1 MQHRRVCA
9 APATLAAC
17 LDAVPQH
24 AQMAY
29 GCRAEPWCRLCQNW
43 LLMSSGWCS
52 MRSHC
57 LRKVHLLQCCLC
69 RSGLPSWS
77 TATGPGLVGR
87 YASAP
92 NLPGLAS
99 DSSSLERQQLA
110 NVPAG
115 ETQFCMFASRIC
127 PPLSDDPKQQIVSV
141 AIPSGP
147 KRALHPM
154 SACTVLQ
161 SCLAL
166 VAASGLL
173 HVQGCPGS
181 WQTHAQFAVSSC
193 SKPRGLLS
201 LLQRSDCQLPGP
213 ALR

>member
-1 MQHRRVCA
+1 M
-9 APATLAAC
+9 
-17 LDAVPQH
+17 
-24 AQMAY
+24 
-29 GCRAEPWCRLCQNW
+29 
-43 LLMSSGWCS
+43 
-52 MRSHC
+52 
-57 LRKVHLLQCCLC
+57 LC
-69 RSGLPSWS
+69 RSMHKWHMDVELSRGADSAKIGCSCRQAGAACDHIVCVKFICCSVACVGLGCP
-77 TATGPGLVGR
+77 AGPL
-87 YASAP
+87 
-92 NLPGLAS
+92 
-99 DSSSLERQQLA
+99 QQDQAWWDDTPQPPTCLA

-127 PPLSDDPKQQIVSV
+127 PPLSDYPKQQIVSV
-141 AIPSGP
+141 ATPSGP